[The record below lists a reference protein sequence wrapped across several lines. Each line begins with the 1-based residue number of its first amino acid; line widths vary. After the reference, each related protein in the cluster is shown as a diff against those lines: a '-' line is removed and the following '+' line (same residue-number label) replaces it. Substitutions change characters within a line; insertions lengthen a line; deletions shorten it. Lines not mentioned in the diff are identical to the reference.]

1 MEIIKHSEH
10 KVLMRSPLSYFDKS
24 GTSCPGSKLIR
35 SNKMMAVK
43 GHRGEYC
50 AVLLMIV
57 QAIPFS
63 EVKLPLLKLQCL
75 KLWNAYI
82 DFFNPVEAL
91 RRKYYSHFE
100 KQEGCR
106 KLTKNLAT

>member
-1 MEIIKHSEH
+1 MDVFIHLVAGNLFSIKS
-10 KVLMRSPLSYFDKS
+10 D
-24 GTSCPGSKLIR
+24 R